1 MPKKR
6 PEYRRGRP
14 HTDFLTTINNSFS
27 SIDDFE
33 YRIKESVSGH
43 YIVEV
48 VGPEQAERLVEDI
61 VKAGEREAKDLDIR
75 TKIEYI

>member
-14 HTDFLTTINNSFS
+14 HTDFLTTISNSFA

-33 YRIKESVSGH
+33 TRIRSAVSNH
-43 YIVEV
+43 FVLEV
-48 VGPEQAERLVEDI
+48 VGPEQAERLVADI
-61 VKAGEREAKDLDIR
+61 VQAGEKEEKDLDIR
-75 TKIEYI
+75 TKIETI